1 MNSGWRVIDCTGLEG
16 SLGYR
21 RGQIIVRKSEPDS
34 EVAIPLAQVAVVLI
48 GSKAS
53 VSGAVIMKLS
63 EYDISLLVCDWRQV
77 PVAGAIPWHD
87 HTRVGIRQR
96 SQAEL
101 SLPRKKQ
108 AWARVISAKIYGQSR
123 TAEAI
128 TGRPSPRLNE
138 LAGKVRSGD
147 PDNHEARAVRIY
159 WSLISDGQ
167 EFSRIPGAG
176 ESGWNSALDYAY
188 TLLRGYGIRA
198 ITSAGLAG
206 TLGLFH
212 RGRGN
217 AFALVDD
224 LMEPFRPMID
234 QIVFSALTPEEDL
247 TPSTK
252 QTLSTGITGNF
263 SKDGKTLPT
272 VFNEFAQHYGL
283 YVEGEV
289 KSLQVPRWKGIL
301 DASEGH

>member
-1 MNSGWRVIDCTGLEG
+1 MKSGWRVIDCIGLEG

-21 RGQIIVRKSEPDS
+21 RGQIIVRQPEKES

-48 GSKAS
+48 GSKTS
-53 VSGAVIMKLS
+53 VSGAVVMKLS
-63 EYDISLLVCDWRQV
+63 EYDISLIVCDWRQV

-96 SQAEL
+96 CQAEL

-128 TGRPSPRLNE
+128 TGYPSAKLNE

-147 PDNHEARAVRIY
+147 PDNHEARAARIY

-167 EFSRIPGAG
+167 GFSRIPGAG
-176 ESGWNSALDYAY
+176 EAGWNSALDYAY

-212 RGRGN
+212 RGRSN

-224 LMEPFRPMID
+224 LMEPFRPMVD
-234 QIVFSALTPEEDL
+234 QIVFSTVTPAEDL
-247 TPSTK
+247 TPRIK
-252 QTLSTGITGNF
+252 QTLSICMTGSFNG
-263 SKDGKTLPT
+263 DGKSLPT

-289 KSLQVPRWKGIL
+289 KSLKVPQWKGLL
-301 DASEGH
+301 DAGEGQ